1 MASIATPIDA
11 TVSVRVAASAAVTRG
26 VRSASPGRDDRS
38 ASPGRDDRSASPGRD
53 DRGASPGRDDRSASP
68 GRGGVVHPGFW
79 LAAIYL
85 AAALIAK
92 LPLGGPVATL
102 IATCVFIGGGLPHGA
117 YDIALLARASH
128 FGRYQ
133 LALAIGGYVGIA
145 ATMAALWVVS
155 PLFALVLFVAV
166 ASVHFGEDWTMLDEP
181 LLKVAAGTAIIA
193 APTIGHPVEVAQL
206 FVAMVG
212 GPGGAT
218 VAKTMVAIAPVVL
231 LVTIVGIADAWRS
244 GAREWAVATAI
255 AIIGL
260 ILAPP
265 VAGFA
270 LFFVFLH
277 SPRHLADAR
286 RTLRG
291 VSHRW
296 WLATGAI
303 VSLTAIGGWVVF
315 ATSLARLLPADPTAQ
330 AFQLL
335 ATVAVPHLVFSR
347 WIEQQLAA
355 P

>member
-1 MASIATPIDA
+1 MASIATPIEA
-11 TVSVRVAASAAVTRG
+11 NASVRVAASAAATNG
-26 VRSASPGRDDRS
+26 
-38 ASPGRDDRSASPGRD
+38 
-53 DRGASPGRDDRSASP
+53 DRGAPSGRR
-68 GRGGVVHPGFW
+68 GVVHPGFW

-85 AAALIAK
+85 AAALVAG
-92 LPLGGPVATL
+92 LPLEGPVATL
-102 IATCVFIGGGLPHGA
+102 IATCVFIGGGMPHGA
-117 YDIALLARASH
+117 YDIALLARTGH
-128 FGRYQ
+128 FGRYRLG
-133 LALAIGGYVGIA
+133 LAVAGYVGIA
-145 ATMAALWVVS
+145 AAMAALWVVS
-155 PLFALVLFVAV
+155 PLVALVLFVAV
-166 ASVHFGEDWTMLDEP
+166 ASVHFGEDWTMIDEP
-181 LLKVAAGTAIIA
+181 LLKVAAGTAVIA
-193 APTIGHPVEVAQL
+193 APTIGHPVEVARL

-212 GPGGAT
+212 GPGGET

-244 GAREWAVATAI
+244 GAREWAAATAI
-255 AIIGL
+255 AILGL

-291 VSHRW
+291 VSRRW

-315 ATSLARLLPADPTAQ
+315 AANLARFLPADPTAQ

-335 ATVAVPHLVFSR
+335 ATVAVPHLAFSR
-347 WIEQQLAA
+347 WIERRLAA